1 MKTLRTSSVMIC
13 NWRSAKLC
21 LGTFLVRPMGFI
33 SGAAPQRLLWLCQS
47 AKIIKCAQIPYHL
60 YVIISSQLKLYWT
73 FFTLIVRKL
82 FNIQKTCKRLICD
95 WYDWSLNIAARCFCY
110 YSVRNWR
117 HLYSFKPLACLVFSR
132 VFL

>member
-1 MKTLRTSSVMIC
+1 MKTLRTSSAMIC

-21 LGTFLVRPMGFI
+21 LGTFLGGPLGFI

-47 AKIIKCAQIPYHL
+47 AKIMKCAQIPYQR

-82 FNIQKTCKRLICD
+82 FNIQKTCKRLIFD
-95 WYDWSLNIAARCFCY
+95 WYNWSLNIAARCFCY
-110 YSVRNWR
+110 YSVRNSR
-117 HLYSFKPLACLVFSR
+117 HLYSFKPLACLFFLR

>member
-13 NWRSAKLC
+13 NWRSATLC
-21 LGTFLVRPMGFI
+21 LGTFLVGPLGFI
-33 SGAAPQRLLWLCQS
+33 SVAATQRLLWLCQS

-82 FNIQKTCKRLICD
+82 FNIQKTCKRLIFD
-95 WYDWSLNIAARCFCY
+95 WYNWSLNIAARCFCY

-117 HLYSFKPLACLVFSR
+117 HFYSIKPLACLVFLR